1 METVASV
8 PTSLMSAVIALAG
21 FGMNALIWPSPE
33 QYQEA
38 IRKVDFSFAADNFYR
53 DETHHDMDIVLPA
66 ALNFERYAPFG
77 VHGRKVSVR
86 RPVKPQ
92 SEVWEDWKIACTIGA
107 AV

>member
-53 DETHHDMDIVLPA
+53 DETHHDMDIVLPM
-66 ALNFERYAPFG
+66 
-77 VHGRKVSVR
+77 SM
-86 RPVKPQ
+86 
-92 SEVWEDWKIACTIGA
+92 S
-107 AV
+107 